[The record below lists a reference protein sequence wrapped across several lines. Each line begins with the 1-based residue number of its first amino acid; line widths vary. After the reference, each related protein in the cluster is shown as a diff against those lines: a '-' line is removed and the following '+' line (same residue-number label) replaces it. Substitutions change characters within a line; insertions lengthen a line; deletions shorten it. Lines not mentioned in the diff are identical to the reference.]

1 MNSRG
6 FRQRFVFSTLRCSS
20 WLILGLASFGSV
32 LAQEGYSLHRALYD
46 SQVTE
51 VNSYHT
57 PECEEF
63 FASGY
68 GARDPK
74 LEKKC
79 LLLPRALPATGAD
92 AADSTK
98 TVEVEIAG
106 TIQRLT
112 DQVTTFV
119 GTIAVLMIVIYGFR
133 ISVSFNDSET
143 IEKSKKG
150 IVWCLTGLVV
160 ITFAYVIV
168 KTVVSIAFLGQ
179 DTEIWIEMDWESG
192 TVMGAPSSDR
202 KEILAVINLEQDSNG
217 APTETAT
224 ESLTFN
230 IALANSSPVAC
241 EVTNNDNFCV
251 VDGETNLLTAI
262 QTVSNLG
269 QFIMANSLGNNTV
282 KKSIKMC
289 KNKTLDS
296 NTLTGE
302 VKIECSQEVNNT
314 TAEGALYFRVNKHSF
329 CSQLPVAR
337 STGNWK
343 FKEGT
348 EDKETI
354 DAVFRKLE
362 SEYEKIKE
370 KTEGK
375 VNRDNYSDPKA
386 LNLINDLKELGSTDD
401 ETVGKIQVVL
411 NYYEY
416 YDYDDFKYY
425 INKFSPE
432 LEVNDNC
439 KQVDGKYGSCTKA
452 ALESWCVDPS
462 PFGALRSIH
471 KNSDITPEALR
482 DTGNIHF

>member
-1 MNSRG
+1 MNSVF
-6 FRQRFVFSTLRCSS
+6 FRQRFIFSALRWGS
-20 WLILGLASFGSV
+20 LLVLGLASFGSV

-63 FASGY
+63 FAAGY

-150 IVWCLTGLVV
+150 IIWCLTGLIV

-179 DTEIWIEMDWESG
+179 DTEIWLEMNWESG
-192 TVMGAPSSDR
+192 TVMGTPSSDR
-202 KEILAVINLEQDSNG
+202 QDIQALITLNQDSNQSAATLSPASLSIDIAAANNNPLQCRVLG
-217 APTETAT
+217 GDFCISNSPSQTA
-224 ESLTFN
+224 N
-230 IALANSSPVAC
+230 A
-241 EVTNNDNFCV
+241 D
-251 VDGETNLLTAI
+251 
-262 QTVSNLG
+262 LG
-269 QFIMANSLGNNTV
+269 RFIMANAVQQNNENFVTIT
-282 KKSIKMC
+282 S
-289 KNKTLDS
+289 NKA
-296 NTLTGE
+296 E
-302 VKIECSQEVNNT
+302 VKQCSNININEQILASEVKVECKQEVNNT

-329 CSQLPVAR
+329 CSQLPAAR
-337 STGNWK
+337 SKGSWK
-343 FKEGT
+343 FQENT
-348 EDKETI
+348 EDKTTI
-354 DAVFRKLE
+354 DAVFGKLKGE
-362 SEYEKIKE
+362 YKKITKIISISEKAQKLQ
-370 KTEGK
+370 GK
-375 VNRDNYSDPKA
+375 VKEVEDDTNTEDPLDVNVA
-386 LNLINDLKELGSTDD
+386 
-401 ETVGKIQVVL
+401 KIQAVL
-411 NYYEY
+411 KYHEY
-416 YDYDDFKYY
+416 YDGPSFTEHIK
-425 INKFSPE
+425 KFSPE
-432 LEVNDNC
+432 LTVTDGC
-439 KQVDGKYGSCTKA
+439 KEVDGKYGSCTKA
-452 ALESWCVDPS
+452 ALESWCIDPN
-462 PFGALRSIH
+462 PFA
-471 KNSDITPEALR
+471 PELVIVAP
-482 DTGNIHF
+482 

>member
-6 FRQRFVFSTLRCSS
+6 FRQRFIFSTLRCSS

-63 FASGY
+63 FAAGY
-68 GARDPK
+68 GARDPR

-92 AADSTK
+92 ATDSTK

-337 STGNWK
+337 SKGSWK
-343 FKEGT
+343 FQENT
-348 EDKETI
+348 EDKTTI
-354 DAVFRKLE
+354 DAVFGKLE
-362 SEYEKIKE
+362 EEYKEIKERAE
-370 KTEGK
+370 KTEK
-375 VNRDNYSDPKA
+375 NYENYEIEKA
-386 LNLINDLKELGSTDD
+386 LIDDFEELKASADPI
-401 ETVGKIQVVL
+401 VGKIQVVL
-411 NYYEY
+411 
-416 YDYDDFKYY
+416 KYY
-425 INKFSPE
+425 KYYTDNRFKQYIEQFSPE
-432 LEVNDNC
+432 LEVSDDC
-439 KQVDGKYGSCTKA
+439 KQVDGFYGSCTKA
-452 ALESWCVDPS
+452 ALESWCVDPT
-462 PFGALRSIH
+462 PFVVA
-471 KNSDITPEALR
+471 P
-482 DTGNIHF
+482 